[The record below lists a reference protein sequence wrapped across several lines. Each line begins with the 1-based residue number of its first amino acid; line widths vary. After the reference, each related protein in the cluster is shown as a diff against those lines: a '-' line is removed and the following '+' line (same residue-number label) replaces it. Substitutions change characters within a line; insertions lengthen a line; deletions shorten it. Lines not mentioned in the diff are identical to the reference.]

1 MRKKMNPTKHL
12 RKILLTTSVA
22 TVIALSGAVA
32 LAQPADDSR
41 MSTYTDPVTGE
52 LKIAPELLSQMN
64 EAEKAAL
71 SADEVKFLKEIE
83 AQIEKE
89 KRR

>member
-1 MRKKMNPTKHL
+1 MNPTKHL
-12 RKILLTTSVA
+12 SKTLLATSVA
-22 TVIALSGAVA
+22 AVMALSAAVA

-41 MSTYTDPVTGE
+41 MNTYTDPVTGE
-52 LKIAPELLSQMN
+52 LKIAPKLLSQMS

-71 SADEVKFLKEIE
+71 SAEEVRFLKEIE

-89 KRR
+89 KKGMKE